1 MSLLFPLGEPEGEQY
16 RNNLPHD
23 DHCLHHD
30 VAPPSDQVPSGKRP
44 RAADI
49 APKIRTGE
57 SRVWQHF
64 AKIFIE
70 VPRETGSK
78 QKDCCR
84 LVYAVCH
91 NCDKVFRASPK
102 NGTSSLRR
110 RGILPVQAHASD
122 LKLGVL
128 FPFSPVSKGELGG

>member
-110 RGILPVQAHASD
+110 HATSCQC
-122 LKLGVL
+122 KHMH
-128 FPFSPVSKGELGG
+128 PTSS